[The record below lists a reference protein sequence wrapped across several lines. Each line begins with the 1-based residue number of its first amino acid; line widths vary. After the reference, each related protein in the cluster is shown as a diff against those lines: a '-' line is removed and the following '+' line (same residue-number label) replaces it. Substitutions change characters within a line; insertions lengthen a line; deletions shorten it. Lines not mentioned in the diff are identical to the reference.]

1 MSQHRKPSVA
11 AISSDC
17 ENHHVN
23 AATKLFGMVQ
33 SLDAARFE
41 QMVFSDRLERCKHSL
56 CAMNPEHVLDIGACA
71 TVDDLRALLERGEI
85 AATHS
90 ALVLAAEGGRFRRI
104 DDVRVTSGA
113 VSLDWS
119 AAGTG
124 FGQMHFYVSKDDG
137 KLHVDSE
144 CMGRYF
150 VRSVLLRTADE
161 VIIDGE

>member
-1 MSQHRKPSVA
+1 MSQHLKPSVV

-17 ENHHVN
+17 ETHHIN

-41 QMVFSDRLERCKHSL
+41 QMVFSDRLEHCKHSL
-56 CAMNPEHVLDIGACA
+56 CAVNPDHVLEIGACA
-71 TVDDLRALLERGEI
+71 TVDDLRALLERPEI

-104 DDVRVTSGA
+104 DNVTVTSGGM
-113 VSLDWS
+113 SIDWS

-124 FGQMHFYVSKDDG
+124 FGQMHFYVSKADG

-144 CMGRYF
+144 CMGRHF
-150 VRSVLLRTADE
+150 VRSVLLRLADE